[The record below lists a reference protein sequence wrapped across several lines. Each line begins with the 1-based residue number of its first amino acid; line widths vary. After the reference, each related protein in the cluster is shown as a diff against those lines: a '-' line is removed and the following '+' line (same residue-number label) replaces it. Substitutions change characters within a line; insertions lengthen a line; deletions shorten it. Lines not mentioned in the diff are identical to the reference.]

1 MPHAK
6 TTTTLRIIFY
16 ILTIVPFLTFG
27 QTIPQNIIGTYSYSN
42 GNFYYKLELKK
53 DSTFAYQFSFHRGST
68 SSTGKWSLSKD
79 TLFLMD
85 YEKPWTIKQVEEI
98 TLDTLGDNS
107 VIEVIINDT
116 NSIHIRGDH
125 DIYIDGQPTKVKYDS
140 KTERDVVTD
149 FEIWVNNEC
158 NSPQLTDKFGRIK
171 FVNKRVRTISFDYDK
186 YLIKDPKSNYFILT
200 LSNYPILVSPPI
212 LTWTK
217 WVFEGD
223 KLSPIDCNKRLDYI
237 KLKR

>member
-6 TTTTLRIIFY
+6 TTTTLRNILF
-16 ILTIVPFLTFG
+16 ILTIVPFLTYG
-27 QTIPQNIIGTYSYSN
+27 QTVPQNIIGTYSYSV

-53 DSTFAYQFSFHRGST
+53 DSTFAYQNSFHRGST
-68 SSTGKWSLSKD
+68 ASTGKWKFSKD

-85 YEKPWTIKQVEEI
+85 YEKPWTIKTVEEFTI
-98 TLDTLGDNS
+98 DTLGDNS

-116 NSIHIRGDH
+116 NAIHIRGDH

-140 KTERDVVTD
+140 KTRRDVVTD

-158 NSPQLTDKFGRIK
+158 NNPQLTDKAGRIR
-171 FVNKRVRTISFDYDK
+171 FLNKRIKTISFDYDK

-200 LSNYPILVSPPI
+200 LSNYPIYVSPPT
-212 LTWTK
+212 LYWTK
-217 WVFEGD
+217 WVLIGD
-223 KLSPIDCNKRLDYI
+223 NLSPLECNKLLDYI
-237 KLKR
+237 RLKR